1 MKTLI
6 VYDSLYGNT
15 GKIADAI
22 GEVFGENTAVVHANQ
37 VDSHG
42 LGQIDMLIVGSPTH
56 GSMPSE
62 SIQAFL
68 SSMDAPGK
76 QTARALAFDTRL
88 TWKFLEKF
96 GGAADRIADALKA
109 KGWQLA
115 LPPEGF
121 LVGGLR
127 RGPLKNGEL
136 ERAALWAKKLKE

>member
-15 GKIADAI
+15 GKVADAI
-22 GEVFGENTAVVHANQ
+22 GTAIGEDVHVVHANQ
-37 VDSHG
+37 VDSHS
-42 LGQIDMLIVGSPTH
+42 LGELDLLIVGSPTH

-62 SIQAFL
+62 AIQAFL
-68 SSMDAPGK
+68 STMDAPGK

-88 TWKFLEKF
+88 TWKFLDKF
-96 GGAADRIADALKA
+96 GGAADKIADALKV

-121 LVGGLR
+121 LVGELR
-127 RGPLKNGEL
+127 RGPLKYGEL
-136 ERAALWAKKLKE
+136 ERAASWAKQLKE